1 MNFDVIDV
9 DEDGIGFEGEEIGLV
24 ASPEAVA
31 AGWMINKPV
40 VLNFPDGS
48 KAFSTQPVITP
59 AGMEKFSREYPLQFR
74 GSEGEA

>member
-9 DEDGIGFEGEEIGLV
+9 DEDGNGFDGEEIGLV

-59 AGMEKFSREYPLQFR
+59 AGMEKFSREFPVEMR
-74 GSEGEA
+74 EPSGNA